1 MSISSYII
9 CQQRCNPNH
18 QLSLKQSTKLQS
30 KLPVI
35 IETVNQITIQITSTE
50 ICTVQYLLL
59 FHTYSGDIGQLLSN
73 RVHTGLFFQDVIST
87 LIIFTSIQIC
97 YARCKLFSVI
107 LRHRTVYNVH
117 F

>member
-50 ICTVQYLLL
+50 ICTVQILATVSY
-59 FHTYSGDIGQLLSN
+59 
-73 RVHTGLFFQDVIST
+73 
-87 LIIFTSIQIC
+87 IQRR
-97 YARCKLFSVI
+97 YWSVI
-107 LRHRTVYNVH
+107 IQQGPYRFVFSRRNINIDYIYINPDLL
-117 F
+117 